1 MQELMQFFCNFVFKK
16 DAKPMEQEKKQWALL
31 TGASRG
37 IGLELARGLAARGYC
52 LALVARGKEGLLAA
66 RERLLSEGV
75 PEVVTLAID
84 LAESGAPQR
93 LYEECMGR
101 GLEVEVL
108 VNNAG
113 VFAYCD
119 LCDMEPERVEQVL
132 ALHVEATTHLC
143 RLFARDMCTRGRGH
157 ILNMSSYAS
166 WLPLGGLS
174 LYAPTKAYVREFSYA
189 LREELRD
196 CGVSV
201 TVAVP
206 AGVATDLYGL
216 SEDYQRLG
224 VRLGVLLTS
233 ERVAQKCL
241 RGMFRGR
248 RSVGLGVLYRVL
260 IPLLRHLP
268 RGVKKLIKQK
278 TLVFQK

>member
-1 MQELMQFFCNFVFKK
+1 MKERLIHSGWVV
-16 DAKPMEQEKKQWALL
+16 L

-37 IGLELARGLAARGYC
+37 IGLELALGLISRGYRRFI
-52 LALVARGKEGLLAA
+52 LVARGEEGLCSA
-66 RERLLSEGV
+66 RERLLGAGAE
-75 PEVVTLAID
+75 EVTTFAID
-84 LAESGAPQR
+84 LAESDSAQR
-93 LYEECMGR
+93 LYEACREC
-101 GLEVEVL
+101 EVEVL

-113 VFAYCD
+113 CFAYRD
-119 LCDMEPERVEQVL
+119 LCDVEPERVAAILQ
-132 ALHVEATTHLC
+132 LHITATTMLC
-143 RLFARDMCTRGRGH
+143 RLFARDMRTRGRGY

-166 WLPLGGLS
+166 WLPMSGLS

-216 SEDYQRLG
+216 SERYQRLG
-224 VRLGVLLTS
+224 VRLGVLLTPEKVARKCLS
-233 ERVAQKCL
+233 GMFADRRRVA
-241 RGMFRGR
+241 
-248 RSVGLGVLYRVL
+248 LGWGYRVL

-268 RGVKKLIKQK
+268 KGVKKLIKEK

>member
-1 MQELMQFFCNFVFKK
+1 MGG
-16 DAKPMEQEKKQWALL
+16 EKKRWALL

-37 IGLELARGLAARGYC
+37 IGLELARGLAAMGYC
-52 LALVARGKEGLLAA
+52 LALVARGEEGLLAA
-66 RERLLSEGV
+66 RERLLSDGAR
-75 PEVVTLAID
+75 EVVTFALD
-84 LAESGAPQR
+84 LAERDAPQR
-93 LYEECMGR
+93 LYEECIGR
-101 GLEVEVL
+101 GLEVGVL

-113 VFAYCD
+113 MFAYRE
-119 LCDMEPERVEQVL
+119 LCDMEPERVERML
-132 ALHVEATTHLC
+132 ALHIGATTCLC
-143 RLFARDMCTRGRGH
+143 RLFARDMRTRGRGY

-166 WLPLGGLS
+166 WLPMSGLS
-174 LYAPTKAYVREFSYA
+174 LYAPTKAYIREFSYA
-189 LREELRD
+189 LREEMRD

-216 SEDYQRLG
+216 AEQYQRLG
-224 VRLGVLLTS
+224 VRLGVLLTP

-248 RSVGLGVLYRVL
+248 RRVALGWGYRVL

-268 RGVKKLIKQK
+268 RGIKKLIRRK

>member
-1 MQELMQFFCNFVFKK
+1 
-16 DAKPMEQEKKQWALL
+16 MEQEKKQWALL

-37 IGLELARGLAARGYC
+37 IGLELARGLAARGYS
-52 LALVARGKEGLLAA
+52 LALVARGEEGLLAA
-66 RERLLSEGV
+66 RERLLREGV

-84 LAESGAPQR
+84 LAASGAPQR
-93 LYEECMGR
+93 VYEECVER
-101 GLEVEVL
+101 GLDVEVL

-113 VFAYCD
+113 VFAYRD

-132 ALHVEATTHLC
+132 ALHIEATTHLC
-143 RLFARDMCTRGRGH
+143 RLFARSMRSRGRGY
-157 ILNMSSYAS
+157 ILNISSYAS

-174 LYAPTKAYVREFSYA
+174 LYAPTKAYIREFSYA
-189 LREELRD
+189 LREELREG
-196 CGVSV
+196 GVGV

-216 SEDYQRLG
+216 PERYQRLG
-224 VRLGVLLTS
+224 VRLGVLLTP
-233 ERVAQKCL
+233 EKVARKCL
-241 RGMFRGR
+241 RGMFRGKR
-248 RSVGLGVLYRVL
+248 RVALGLGYRML

-268 RGVKKLIKQK
+268 KWVKKLISSK